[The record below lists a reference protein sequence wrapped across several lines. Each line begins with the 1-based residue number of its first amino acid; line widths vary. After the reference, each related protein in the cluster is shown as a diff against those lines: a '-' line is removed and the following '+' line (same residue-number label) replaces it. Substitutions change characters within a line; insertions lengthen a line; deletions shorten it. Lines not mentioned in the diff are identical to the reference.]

1 MPTVVFIMWLRLF
14 HVHFIVDSLMPMSLS
29 IFASLDVT
37 HPMGMN
43 QRTAF
48 RYLRDVNVCWGG

>member
-48 RYLRDVNVCWGG
+48 RYLRDVNVC